1 MDEDCFEEATWE
13 FYREEN
19 PKVKRAVERFQSL
32 YESVSGVECKGW
44 YPGKGEDGKADAS
57 GGGGSKK
64 KELTAEEL
72 IEAANLYF
80 DKITETM
87 VEIANTY
94 KSQGKDLKDAKTSQE
109 YQMEASTEANEVAE
123 KALEE
128 KGISMSD
135 FRSGIDKHSRT
146 PSVGQT
152 LGMLQLK
159 QQQELMA
166 AGVPMM

>member
-32 YESVSGVECKGW
+32 YESVSGVDCKGW
-44 YPGKGEDGKADAS
+44 YPGKGEDGKSDAS
-57 GGGGSKK
+57 GGRIK

-72 IEAANLYF
+72 IEAADLYF